1 MRKVIIM
8 VFSILIF
15 SGITYASVPKART
28 LDFDYNV
35 ILKDIPQDASEL
47 KIWLPLLPDNDRQI
61 IEEVSINPSDSMVIL
76 QDKLYGNKILNYT
89 LTPPFDSTFKINVH
103 YKLKR
108 IEYSNKPEN
117 GHKGDS
123 ILVKNTNM
131 DKFLKANRLVTLSP
145 QVKEL
150 ATQITKGKVSTL
162 EKARAIYDYVF
173 ENVSYT
179 KEIPGWGYGDTE
191 RVCKFKSGNCTD
203 FHSLFISLSR
213 ASEIPARFFI
223 GVPLEGDKSEGQ
235 TTKYHCWAEFYDER
249 QGWIPVD
256 ISEAWKDKSKQE
268 YYFGTLD
275 ENRVEFTLGRDIVLE
290 PVQAGELLNYF
301 IYPYVEVD
309 GKIFKKVGVFFKYKN
324 QVVKKVQEN
333 LIDNLTKK

>member
-1 MRKVIIM
+1 MRTVVIM
-8 VFSILIF
+8 FFSILIF
-15 SGITYASVPKART
+15 SGITYASVPKTRT
-28 LDFDYNV
+28 LDFDYEV

-47 KIWLPLLPDNDRQI
+47 KIWLPLLPDNDHQI
-61 IEEVSINPSDSMVIL
+61 IEEVSINPSDSMAVSK
-76 QDKLYGNKILNYT
+76 DKLYGNKILNYT
-89 LTPPFDSTFKINVH
+89 LTPPFESTFKINVH

-108 IEYSNKPEN
+108 IEYSNKPGN
-117 GHKGDS
+117 GREGNS
-123 ILVKNTNM
+123 ILGKNINL
-131 DKFLKANRLVTLSP
+131 DKFLKANRLVTLSSK
-145 QVKEL
+145 VKEL
-150 ATQITKGKVSTL
+150 SAQITDGKVSTL
-162 EKARAIYDYVF
+162 EKAMAIYDYVF
-173 ENVSYT
+173 ENVTYN

-191 RVCKFKSGNCTD
+191 RVCNVKAGNCTD

-213 ASEIPARFFI
+213 ASEIPARFLI
-223 GVPLEGDKSEGQ
+223 GVLLERDKREGL

-290 PVQAGELLNYF
+290 PAQAGEPLNYF

-324 QVVKKVQEN
+324 QVVKKVQES